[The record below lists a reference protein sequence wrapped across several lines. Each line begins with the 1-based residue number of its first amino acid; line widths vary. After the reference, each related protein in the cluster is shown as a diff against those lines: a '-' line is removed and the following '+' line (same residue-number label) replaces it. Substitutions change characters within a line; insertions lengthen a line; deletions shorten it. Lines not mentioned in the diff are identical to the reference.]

1 MIDRIAPTIR
11 PNQAVRGYQ
20 RWRSLLF
27 LHWPVPV
34 ETLRALV
41 PGSLEIDQYEG
52 VAYVGVVPFAMEGV
66 RNAWWPKWAS
76 LTFLETNVR
85 TYVYHGSQPG
95 VYFLSLDAA
104 NRLAVW
110 GARQFWGLPYYHA
123 TMSLVRSGDEIVY
136 ETSRPTGSARH
147 MVRYRIGSK
156 LGPSQPGSL
165 EHFFLERY
173 LLFLE
178 HRGTLYS
185 GQVHHV
191 PYPAHEVEL
200 LDIED
205 SLVSASGVTTPPGP
219 PSFAHFS
226 PGVDVE
232 IFGLRPVQQGS

>member
-1 MIDRIAPTIR
+1 MIDRIAPTFR
-11 PNQAVRGYQ
+11 PSDSVRGYQ

-27 LHWPVPV
+27 LHWPVPM
-34 ETLRALV
+34 EALRPLV
-41 PGSLEIDQYEG
+41 PESLEIDHYDG

-66 RNAWWPKWAS
+66 RNAWWPEWAAMD
-76 LTFLETNVR
+76 FLETNVR

-104 NRLAVW
+104 SRLAVW
-110 GARQFWGLPYYHA
+110 GARTFWGLPYYHA
-123 TMSLVRSGDEIVY
+123 AMNLVRTEDQIAY
-136 ETSRPTGSARH
+136 ETSRPGGSARH
-147 MVRYRIGSK
+147 KVSYRIGAA
-156 LGPSQPGSL
+156 LEPSQPGSL

-200 LDIED
+200 LEIED
-205 SLVSASGVTTPPGP
+205 SLLNAAGLEIPPGP
-219 PSFAHFS
+219 PAFAHFS

-232 IFGLRPVQQGS
+232 IFGLQAMPGAP

>member
-11 PNQAVRGYQ
+11 PSKAVRGYQ

-27 LHWPVPV
+27 LHWPVPADA
-34 ETLRALV
+34 LRALV
-41 PGSLEIDQYEG
+41 PGCLEIDQHDG

-66 RNAWWPKWAS
+66 RNAWWPEWAS
-76 LTFLETNVR
+76 MAFLETNVR

-123 TMSLVRSGDEIVY
+123 EMSLVRTGDEVVY
-136 ETSRPTGSARH
+136 HTSRQGGSVRH
-147 MVRYRIGSK
+147 KVCYRIGSAM
-156 LGPSQPGSL
+156 GPSQPGSL
-165 EHFFLERY
+165 EYFFLERY

-200 LDIED
+200 LSVED
-205 SLVSASGVTTPPGP
+205 SLVNASGLMTPPGP
-219 PSFAHFS
+219 PAFAHFS

-232 IFGLRPVQQGS
+232 IFGLQSVSRAS

>member
-1 MIDRIAPTIR
+1 MIDRITPTFR
-11 PNQAVRGYQ
+11 PNQSARGYQ

-34 ETLRALV
+34 ETLQPLL
-41 PGSLEIDQYEG
+41 PSGLEVDHYDG

-66 RNAWWPKWAS
+66 RNAWWPKWAAM
-76 LTFLETNVR
+76 TFLETNVR

-110 GARQFWGLPYYHA
+110 GARWFWGLPYYHA
-123 TMSLVRSGDEIVY
+123 EMSLVRTGNEIAY
-136 ETSRPTGSARH
+136 ETSRPGGNARH
-147 MVRYRIGSK
+147 HVQYRIGPE
-156 LGPSQPGSL
+156 LGPSQPGTL

-178 HRGTLYS
+178 HRGALYS

-191 PYPAHEVEL
+191 PYPAHDVEL
-200 LDIED
+200 MEIED
-205 SLVSASGVTTPPGP
+205 SLANASGLMIPPGP
-219 PSFAHFS
+219 PAFAHFS

-232 IFGLRPVQQGS
+232 VFGLRPLNRGS